1 MKKRR
6 HSHSKKIGLPP
17 GTLMHTGDIKTS
29 HIQLTLFSYT
39 ADFIE
44 EKTISSLDEIHN
56 TQLPDNTILW
66 LNIHGLHDPALIA
79 AIGQK
84 FKLHPLVLEDILNT
98 DQRPKTDAYEDYL
111 YLVTRFFSYDS
122 EQMAINSEQIS
133 LILGDKFVLSF
144 QERPTGSF
152 DPVRERLRA
161 NKGLLRKSGAD
172 VLAYALLDM
181 IVDQYFAMLEQ
192 MSDDCEKL
200 EEQLLRKPSDAVL
213 QSIHRLK
220 RETMDLRRAVW
231 PLREIINS
239 LIRNEFGFFQEST
252 ILYLRDVYDHSIH
265 FIESL
270 ESLRDLLAGML
281 DIYLSSISNQVNKE
295 VRILTVVTMLFMPA
309 TLISG
314 IFGMN
319 FEHMPLL
326 NDDWGFWFAIGLML
340 LVAGGMALH
349 FWRRQWLS
357 RH

>member
-17 GTLMHTGDIKTS
+17 GTLMHTGDIKTT
-29 HIQLTLFSYT
+29 HIQLTLFRYN

-44 EKTISSLDEIHN
+44 EKTIHSLDEIGD
-56 TQLPDNTILW
+56 TQAPDNTILW
-66 LNIHGLHDPALIA
+66 LNIHGLHDPKLMAE
-79 AIGQK
+79 IGQK

-98 DQRPKTDAYEDYL
+98 DQRPKADAYDDYL
-111 YLVTRFFSYDS
+111 YLVTRFFNYDS
-122 EQMAINSEQIS
+122 DQMAISSEQIS
-133 LILGDKFVLSF
+133 LILGNQFVLSF

-181 IVDQYFAMLEQ
+181 IVDKYFAMLEQ

-231 PLREIINS
+231 PLREIINT
-239 LIRNEFGFFQEST
+239 LIRNEYGFFQDNT

-326 NDDWGFWFAIGLML
+326 NDSWGFWFAIGIML
-340 LVAGGMALH
+340 LVASSMALH

>member
-6 HSHSKKIGLPP
+6 HAHSKKTGLPP
-17 GTLMHTGDIKTS
+17 GTLVHTGDVKTLQ
-29 HIQLTLFSYT
+29 ITLTLFRYN
-39 ADFIE
+39 AEHIE
-44 EKTISSLDEIHN
+44 EQSISSLDEI
-56 TQLPDNTILW
+56 QPSADDSILW
-66 LNIHGLHDPALIA
+66 LNVHGLHDPKLMAE
-79 AIGQK
+79 IGQR

-98 DQRPKTDAYEDYL
+98 DQRPKVDAYDDYL

-122 EQMAINSEQIS
+122 EQMLVNSEQIS
-133 LILGDKFVLSF
+133 IILGNRFVLSF

-181 IVDQYFAMLEQ
+181 IVDKYFVMLEQ
-192 MSDDCEKL
+192 ISDDCEKL
-200 EEQLLRKPSDAVL
+200 EDQLLHRPSDAVL
-213 QSIHRLK
+213 QSIHKLK

-231 PLREIINS
+231 PLREIINT
-239 LIRNEFGFFQEST
+239 LIRNEFAFFQENT

-319 FEHMPLL
+319 FESMPLL
-326 NDDWGFWFAIGLML
+326 KNHWGFWIAIAMML
-340 LVAGGMALH
+340 LVAGGMGLH

>member
-1 MKKRR
+1 MKKKR
-6 HSHSKKIGLPP
+6 HAHSKKTGLPP
-17 GTLMHTGDIKTS
+17 GTLIHTGDVKTS
-29 HIQLTLFSYT
+29 QVTLTMFRYS
-39 ADFIE
+39 AEQIE
-44 EKTISSLDEIHN
+44 ERTITSLDEIPSESEN
-56 TQLPDNTILW
+56 SILW
-66 LNIHGLHDPALIA
+66 LNIHGLHDPKIMAE
-79 AIGQK
+79 IGLK

-98 DQRPKTDAYEDYL
+98 EQRPKVDVYDDYL
-111 YLVTRFFSYDS
+111 YLVTRFFTYDS
-122 EQMAINSEQIS
+122 REMQINSEQIS
-133 LILGDKFVLSF
+133 IILGEHIVLSF

-152 DPVRERLRA
+152 DPLRERLRA

-181 IVDQYFAMLEQ
+181 IVDKYFIMLEQ
-192 MSDDCEKL
+192 ISDDCEKL
-200 EEQLLRKPSDAVL
+200 EDQLLHRPSNVVL
-213 QSIHRLK
+213 QNIHKLK

-239 LIRNEFGFFQEST
+239 LVRNEFDFFQEST
-252 ILYLRDVYDHSIH
+252 TLYLRDVYDHSIH

-326 NDDWGFWFAIGLML
+326 KDYWGFWIALAFML
-340 LVAGGMALH
+340 LVAGGMGLH

>member
-6 HSHSKKIGLPP
+6 HAHSKKTGLPP
-17 GTLMHTGDIKTS
+17 GSLVHTGDVKTS
-29 HIQLTLFSYT
+29 DITLSVFRYN
-39 ADFIE
+39 ADHLE
-44 EKTISSLDEIHN
+44 ECTIHSLSELDADTGN
-56 TQLPDNTILW
+56 DILW
-66 LNIHGLHDPALIA
+66 LNVHGLHDPALMA
-79 AIGQK
+79 AIGQR

-98 DQRPKTDAYEDYL
+98 DQRPKVDMYDDYL
-111 YLVTRFFSYDS
+111 YLVTRFFTYESG
-122 EQMAINSEQIS
+122 QMQVSSEQIS
-133 LILGDKFVLSF
+133 IILGDHFVLSF

-152 DPVRERLRA
+152 DPIRERLRA

-181 IVDQYFAMLEQ
+181 IVDKYFVMLEQ
-192 MSDDCEKL
+192 ISDDCEKL
-200 EEQLLRKPSDAVL
+200 EDQLLHKPSDAVL
-213 QSIHRLK
+213 QSIHKLK

-231 PLREIINS
+231 PLREIINT
-239 LIRNEFGFFQEST
+239 LIRNEFEFFQENT

-295 VRILTVVTMLFMPA
+295 VRTLTVVTMLFMPA

-319 FEHMPLL
+319 FDNMPLL
-326 NDDWGFWFAIGLML
+326 KNHWGFWIALAIML
-340 LVAGGMALH
+340 LVATGMGLH

-357 RH
+357 KH

>member
-6 HSHSKKIGLPP
+6 HAHNKKTGLPP
-17 GTLMHTGDIKTS
+17 GSLVHTGDVKTLN
-29 HIQLTLFSYT
+29 ITLSVFRYN
-39 ADFIE
+39 ADRIE
-44 EKTISSLDEIHN
+44 EHSIHSLSELDTDTGN
-56 TQLPDNTILW
+56 DILW
-66 LNIHGLHDPALIA
+66 LNVHGLHDPALMA
-79 AIGQK
+79 AIGQR
-84 FKLHPLVLEDILNT
+84 FGLHPLVLEDILNT
-98 DQRPKTDAYEDYL
+98 DQRPKVDMYDDYL
-111 YLVTRFFSYDS
+111 YLVTRFFTYESG
-122 EQMAINSEQIS
+122 QMQVSSEQIS
-133 LILGDKFVLSF
+133 IILGERFVLSF

-152 DPVRERLRA
+152 DPIRERLRA

-181 IVDQYFAMLEQ
+181 IVDKYFVMLEQ
-192 MSDDCEKL
+192 ISDDCEKL
-200 EEQLLRKPSDAVL
+200 EDQLLHKPSDAVL
-213 QSIHRLK
+213 QSIHKLK

-231 PLREIINS
+231 PLREIINT
-239 LIRNEFGFFQEST
+239 LIRNEFGFFQENT

-295 VRILTVVTMLFMPA
+295 VRTLTVVTMLFMPA

-319 FEHMPLL
+319 FDNMPLL
-326 NDDWGFWFAIGLML
+326 QNYWGFWIALAIML
-340 LVAGGMALH
+340 LVAIGMGLH

-357 RH
+357 KH

>member
-6 HSHSKKIGLPP
+6 HAHNKKTGLPP
-17 GTLMHTGDIKTS
+17 GSLVHTGDVKTLN
-29 HIQLTLFSYT
+29 ITLSVFRYN
-39 ADFIE
+39 ADRIE
-44 EKTISSLDEIHN
+44 ERSIHSLSELDTDTGN
-56 TQLPDNTILW
+56 DILW
-66 LNIHGLHDPALIA
+66 LNVHGLHDPALMA
-79 AIGQK
+79 AIGQR
-84 FKLHPLVLEDILNT
+84 FGLHPLVLEDILNT
-98 DQRPKTDAYEDYL
+98 DQRPKVDMYDDYL
-111 YLVTRFFSYDS
+111 YLVTRFFTYESG
-122 EQMAINSEQIS
+122 QMQVSSEQIS
-133 LILGDKFVLSF
+133 IILGERFVLSF

-152 DPVRERLRA
+152 DPIRERLRA

-181 IVDQYFAMLEQ
+181 IVDKYFVMLEQ
-192 MSDDCEKL
+192 ISDDCERL
-200 EEQLLRKPSDAVL
+200 EDQLLHKPSDAVL
-213 QSIHRLK
+213 QSIHKLK

-231 PLREIINS
+231 PLREIINT
-239 LIRNEFGFFQEST
+239 LIRNEFGFFQENT

-295 VRILTVVTMLFMPA
+295 VRTLTVVTMLFMPA

-319 FEHMPLL
+319 FDNMPLL
-326 NDDWGFWFAIGLML
+326 QNYWGFWIALAIML
-340 LVAGGMALH
+340 LVAIGMGLH

-357 RH
+357 KH

>member
-6 HSHSKKIGLPP
+6 HAHSKKTGLPP
-17 GTLMHTGDIKTS
+17 GTLVHTGDVKTPQ
-29 HIQLTLFSYT
+29 ITLTLFRYN
-39 ADFIE
+39 AEHIE
-44 EKTISSLDEIHN
+44 ERSISSLDEI
-56 TQLPDNTILW
+56 QPSADDSILW
-66 LNIHGLHDPALIA
+66 LNVHGLHDPKLMAE
-79 AIGQK
+79 IGQR

-98 DQRPKTDAYEDYL
+98 DQRPKVDAYDDYL
-111 YLVTRFFSYDS
+111 YLVTRFFAYDS
-122 EQMAINSEQIS
+122 EQMLVNSEQIS
-133 LILGDKFVLSF
+133 IILGNRFVLSF

-181 IVDQYFAMLEQ
+181 IVDKYFVMLEQ
-192 MSDDCEKL
+192 ISDDCEKL
-200 EEQLLRKPSDAVL
+200 EDQLLHRPSDAVL
-213 QSIHRLK
+213 QSIHKLK

-231 PLREIINS
+231 PLREIINT
-239 LIRNEFGFFQEST
+239 LIRNEFAFFQENT

-319 FEHMPLL
+319 FESMPLL
-326 NDDWGFWFAIGLML
+326 KDHWGFWIAIALML
-340 LVAGGMALH
+340 LVAGGMGLH